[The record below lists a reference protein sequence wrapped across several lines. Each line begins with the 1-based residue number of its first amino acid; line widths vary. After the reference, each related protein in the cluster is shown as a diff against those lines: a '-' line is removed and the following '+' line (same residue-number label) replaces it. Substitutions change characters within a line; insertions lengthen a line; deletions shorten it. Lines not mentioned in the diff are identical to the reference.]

1 MDWEQREFRE
11 QLLIDAAV
19 DDTALAFAI
28 GGIAMRLIP
37 ELGPDERRSWILA
50 ELRKL
55 LGQGLLQAGY
65 PSRAGFQPWPLAPD
79 RCIERIDREWQ
90 ALARDPKPG
99 EVVWVTTTD
108 KGHEAAKELVLQE
121 AYYRLAAVLD
131 LLKVGNPPSDPAERE
146 PLYAARDVLGQIN
159 RRSLPDWR

>member
-65 PSRAGFQPWPLAPD
+65 PSQGGLS
-79 RCIERIDREWQ
+79 
-90 ALARDPKPG
+90 ALA
-99 EVVWVTTTD
+99 
-108 KGHEAAKELVLQE
+108 
-121 AYYRLAAVLD
+121 
-131 LLKVGNPPSDPAERE
+131 
-146 PLYAARDVLGQIN
+146 ARA
-159 RRSLPDWR
+159 